1 MHIGARGRP
10 PPKKRAM
17 LQYRYGKAPVDG
29 TLFGHRA
36 SVMHC
41 LTWAEFQQA
50 LARGLLVMMWSVY
63 VDDSNIVDFRTAKG
77 SGTFGRR
84 GFQLLGTPFSPP
96 PKKVQTLSTSP
107 GGGH

>member
-1 MHIGARGRP
+1 MVA
-10 PPKKRAM
+10 KKTKKGAM

-63 VDDSNIVDFRTAKG
+63 DVDNNIVDFRTAWR
-77 SGTFGRR
+77 SGAFGRR
-84 GFQLLGTPFSPP
+84 GFQLLGPP
-96 PKKVQTLSTSP
+96 PQKVQTLSTSS

>member
-1 MHIGARGRP
+1 MVAK
-10 PPKKRAM
+10 KKRAM

-84 GFQLLGTPFSPP
+84 GFQLLGTPD
-96 PKKVQTLSTSP
+96 KARRMIQV
-107 GGGH
+107 

>member
-1 MHIGARGRP
+1 MVA
-10 PPKKRAM
+10 KKKGAM
-17 LQYRYGKAPVDG
+17 LQYRYGKAPLDG
-29 TLFGHRA
+29 IPFGHRA

-50 LARGLLVMMWSVY
+50 LARGLLVLMWSVY

-84 GFQLLGTPFSPP
+84 GFQLLGTPFPP
-96 PKKVQTLSTSP
+96 PQKVQTLSTSP